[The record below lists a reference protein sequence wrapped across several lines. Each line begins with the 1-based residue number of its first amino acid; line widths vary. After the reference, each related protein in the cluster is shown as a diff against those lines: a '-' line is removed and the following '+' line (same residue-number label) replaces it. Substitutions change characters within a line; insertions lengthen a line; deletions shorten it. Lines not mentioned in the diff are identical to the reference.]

1 MKIAINEKEITMF
14 VIKRI
19 GGPLNDFQKL
29 ITLYPISPMARFCFD
44 NIGAIDQD
52 KTSQNK
58 SVSLIVTHCQFKM
71 ALEVKRDAIND
82 SRLK

>member
-1 MKIAINEKEITMF
+1 MKIALNDKEITIF

-44 NIGAIDQD
+44 NFGAIDQD
-52 KTSQNK
+52 KSSQNK
-58 SVSLIVTHCQFKM
+58 SISLIVTHCQYKM
-71 ALEVKRDAIND
+71 ALEVKRDAING
-82 SRLK
+82 SRFK